1 MVTMDFFLSPNVAYL
16 VLVLGLVFS
25 LMAIFTPGT
34 GIFEV
39 GALFALILAGY
50 SVYNLPVNWWAVG
63 ILVLGVF
70 PFMIAVRRSRRM
82 VYLVI
87 SIVAMIVGSVF
98 LFPGEKWWQPAVNPL
113 LAIMVSLIT
122 AGYFWIAVR
131 KVLEAEGRR
140 PAHDLEKLIGKR
152 GEAKTDIY
160 LDGTVQVESELWSA
174 FSQAPILKG
183 SLVQI
188 KKRNGFALEVEAI
201 PPLNPGNDQSKP

>member
-1 MVTMDFFLSPNVAYL
+1 MDFFLSPNVAYL